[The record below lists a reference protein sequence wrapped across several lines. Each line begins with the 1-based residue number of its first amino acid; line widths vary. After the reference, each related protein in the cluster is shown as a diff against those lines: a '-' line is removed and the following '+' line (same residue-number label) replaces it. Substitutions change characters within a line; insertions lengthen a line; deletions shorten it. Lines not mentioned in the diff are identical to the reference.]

1 MNFFSIE
8 FAFFIFILFIVY
20 WILPGRYRNMAML
33 AGGYV
38 FYAFAGLRY
47 TVILGVFTVSSFFFG
62 KTIEKQRERGQ
73 NPKAA
78 LVLGILIPLCT
89 LFVFKYLDFAIRVV
103 SDISNHHFNAFQ
115 IILPLGIS
123 FYTFQVTG
131 YLIDIYR
138 GHEKAEKNFITYAA
152 YIAFFPQLTSGPIAR
167 TKTILPQFR
176 KARDFNYSFAVYG
189 AKRFAVGFFQKYF
202 IANRLGEFVDTVY
215 GNLPDHA
222 DGILIL
228 TTVFYTLQI
237 YFDFCGYTH
246 MVTGI
251 SALFNIKLD
260 ENFNAPYF
268 SQSIRSFWARWHI
281 SLTSWLRDYVYIPLG
296 GNRCGKIRSS
306 MNVFITFLISGLWHG
321 ANYTFLI
328 WGALHGAAQIA
339 ENLIG
344 GKKIKDSKGIPG
356 LVRMLAVFI
365 FVNFAWIFF
374 RAPDV
379 QTAITMIS
387 RSMNGLLNLTGS
399 IKAVYLFL
407 ASFGIRMWIAIGFAA
422 VFGVMDYRLLHGKK
436 VDFTNRLRT
445 PVRWAVY
452 ILAMFVTMLLA
463 TGGTSQFIYVRF

>member
-1 MNFFSIE
+1 
-8 FAFFIFILFIVY
+8 
-20 WILPGRYRNMAML
+20 
-33 AGGYV
+33 
-38 FYAFAGLRY
+38 
-47 TVILGVFTVSSFFFG
+47 
-62 KTIEKQRERGQ
+62 
-73 NPKAA
+73 
-78 LVLGILIPLCT
+78 
-89 LFVFKYLDFAIRVV
+89 
-103 SDISNHHFNAFQ
+103 
-115 IILPLGIS
+115 
-123 FYTFQVTG
+123 
-131 YLIDIYR
+131 
-138 GHEKAEKNFITYAA
+138 
-152 YIAFFPQLTSGPIAR
+152 
-167 TKTILPQFR
+167 
-176 KARDFNYSFAVYG
+176 
-189 AKRFAVGFFQKYF
+189 
-202 IANRLGEFVDTVY
+202 
-215 GNLPDHA
+215 
-222 DGILIL
+222 
-228 TTVFYTLQI
+228 
-237 YFDFCGYTH
+237 
-246 MVTGI
+246 
-251 SALFNIKLD
+251 
-260 ENFNAPYF
+260 
-268 SQSIRSFWARWHI
+268 
-281 SLTSWLRDYVYIPLG
+281 
-296 GNRCGKIRSS
+296 

-374 RAPDV
+374 RAPDI

-422 VFGVMDYRLLHGKK
+422 VFGVMDYRLKKKKK